1 MFKFPKFSKA
11 LVAFTLASSALLG
24 GCTRVTDGETGV
36 RVTTS
41 GSIEGTELDTGYHQT
56 LFGNI
61 LQFPIRDITYAL
73 DNQTPLTSDN
83 SALADFDV
91 SIVYSVNK
99 TSVSELYKTKARSF
113 HLVDEKTKDT
123 YLMYNYIGIL
133 VNNAVYK
140 AVREYKSLDVADNR
154 SKIEQEIKRLV
165 FEQLKAEKL
174 DTSILLSVVQIRS
187 IKPNAAILASAT
199 ELVKSQNDLKIKENE
214 IKIAEAESKRQSA
227 LSQNSGAAIA
237 YMEAQAK
244 VTIAEAIKNGKVQTI
259 IVPSNMTSLMVSK

>member
-1 MFKFPKFSKA
+1 MFNIKFSKS
-11 LVAFTLASSALLG
+11 LVAFAVASSLLMG

-36 RVTTS
+36 RVMTS
-41 GSIEGTELDTGYHQT
+41 GTIAGTELDTGYHQT

-73 DNQTPLTSDN
+73 DNQQPLTSDN

-91 SIVYSVNK
+91 SIVYSINK
-99 TSVSELYKTKARSF
+99 TAVSELYKTKARSF

-140 AVREYKSLDVADNR
+140 AVREYKSLEVADNR
-154 SKIEQEIKRLV
+154 AKIEQEIKRLV

-174 DTSILLSVVQIRS
+174 DTSILLSVVQVRS

-237 YMEAQAK
+237 YMDAQARL
-244 VTIAEAIKNGKVQTI
+244 TIAEAVKNGKVQTI
-259 IVPSNMTSLMVSK
+259 IVPSNMTSLMMSK